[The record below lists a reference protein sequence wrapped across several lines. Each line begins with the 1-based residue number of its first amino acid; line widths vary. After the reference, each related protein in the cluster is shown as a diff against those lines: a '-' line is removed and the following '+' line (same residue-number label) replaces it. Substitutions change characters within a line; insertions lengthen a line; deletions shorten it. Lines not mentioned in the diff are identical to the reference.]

1 MKLQPL
7 NLNPFAQGIKDEL
20 TAWWNAFGGD
30 FIGQTIQLTKDSS
43 FPLLQKEYA
52 VSQGKLPHDT
62 NVNIPYLEVT
72 PLYTK
77 AQHGAL
83 FVNCNPSGT
92 DYSYYRTYNQNNDCC
107 FYYGEFNPNNPYFQ
121 ESEKY
126 AQEVGAQ
133 SFAMIDVFPLVMQ
146 NQAVLKKAFYD
157 AYSTHDNRET
167 AFDELLRLFLKNI
180 ECIEPE
186 FIVVTNA
193 FVKDLFIEE
202 TSPMRKLL
210 SSFQEDKNK
219 VCYYIG
225 IGQFKTTLF
234 CGGMIAGGH
243 RMDTESRKR
252 LSRDVRHFLSHTP
265 LLF

>member
-121 ESEKY
+121 ESEKF

-157 AYSTHDNRET
+157 AMFKDPYLNALRCVFGYAITCHKSQGGEWDEVYVHVPRNITLNPTKET
-167 AFDELLRLFLKNI
+167 YQW
-180 ECIEPE
+180 
-186 FIVVTNA
+186 VY
-193 FVKDLFIEE
+193 
-202 TSPMRKLL
+202 TSMTRARQTLHMIND
-210 SSFQEDKNK
+210 F
-219 VCYYIG
+219 YI
-225 IGQFKTTLF
+225 K
-234 CGGMIAGGH
+234 
-243 RMDTESRKR
+243 
-252 LSRDVRHFLSHTP
+252 
-265 LLF
+265 